1 MRTPPLL
8 ADFTHARAC
17 KLFCE
22 KYLTLPDGAV
32 GISILLHLLL
42 LGSDGAG
49 VDGAVWSQELLQLF
63 QRRGVG
69 FEGIRGETFGLLLGE
84 EGLYDFR
91 SYGNSG

>member
-8 ADFTHARAC
+8 ADFTHTRVC
-17 KLFCE
+17 KPFCE
-22 KYLTLPDGAV
+22 KHLTLPDGAV

-49 VDGAVWSQELLQLF
+49 VDGVVRPQELQQLF
-63 QRRGVG
+63 QGCGVG
-69 FEGIRGETFGLLLGE
+69 FQGVWGETFGLLLGE